1 MGSPCGGISSLNR
14 LPTIA
19 LVSISLLLGSAPA
32 VGAGLRPFEIEV
44 SKSERELLVKQD
56 KQILRR
62 FPIAYGKG
70 GFGSKR
76 RFGDNKTPIGV
87 YRIVD
92 FKADSRFYF
101 FMQLD
106 YPNLLDAWHGYRNEL
121 IDASQFRAI
130 ATTYRSGEVPPQD
143 TSLGGYIGI
152 HGIGEST
159 DERLEI
165 HRYNNWTDGC
175 IALTNEE
182 LNELREFVSIGTRVV
197 IKE

>member
-1 MGSPCGGISSLNR
+1 MNH

-19 LVSISLLLGSAPA
+19 LVSISLLSCSAPA
-32 VGAGLRPFEIEV
+32 LGTGVPSFEIEI
-44 SKSERELLVKQD
+44 SKGERQLLVKQD
-56 KQILRR
+56 GQIVKHFR
-62 FPIAYGKG
+62 IAHGKG

-76 RFGDNKTPIGV
+76 RLGDNKTPSGV

-92 FKADSRFYF
+92 FKTDSRFYF

-106 YPNLLDAWHGYRNEL
+106 YPNLLDAWHGYRSEL

-130 ATTYRSGEVPPQD
+130 AATYRSGDVPPQD
-143 TSLGGYIGI
+143 TPLGGYIGI
-152 HGIGEST
+152 HGIGDST
-159 DERLEI
+159 NERLEI
-165 HRYNNWTDGC
+165 HRYNNWTEGC

-197 IKE
+197 IRE